1 MKPNIF
7 ECKDFFLYTE
17 IMIYN
22 GSKSLNNEHEQL
34 NCLQIEKFEVQKKK
48 NPLDFVK
55 KLHFNLFA
63 HLLLRRNP
71 VY

>member
-48 NPLDFVK
+48 I
-55 KLHFNLFA
+55 
-63 HLLLRRNP
+63 LLIL
-71 VY
+71 

>member
-34 NCLQIEKFEVQKKK
+34 NCLQIKKFEVQKKK
-48 NPLDFVK
+48 SS
-55 KLHFNLFA
+55 
-63 HLLLRRNP
+63 
-71 VY
+71 

>member
-1 MKPNIF
+1 MKSNVF
-7 ECKDFFLYTE
+7 ECKDFFLCTE

-34 NCLQIEKFEVQKKK
+34 NCLQIEKFEVQKK
-48 NPLDFVK
+48 NPLDFVM

-63 HLLLRRNP
+63 HLLLRRNL